1 MVGIPFGAAAAVWR
15 NRAPDMVGRVFALA
29 GFSIP
34 DFYFGVLLLIVFS
47 LWLNWFPMLGG
58 GQGLL
63 DGLHHLVLPAVTLGV
78 VMAAFVMRMTR
89 SALLEVLRRDYVR
102 TARGKGVPEHWIVF
116 KHALRNALIPITTG
130 LGIYLLT
137 TLSGTITVELVFSR
151 PGLGQLLIGGIT
163 ARDYTMV
170 QAGLVVFAFCVVL
183 VNLLT
188 DLLCALIDPRVTL
201 R

>member
-1 MVGIPFGAAAAVWR
+1 
-15 NRAPDMVGRVFALA
+15 
-29 GFSIP
+29 
-34 DFYFGVLLLIVFS
+34 
-47 LWLNWFPMLGG
+47 
-58 GQGLL
+58 
-63 DGLHHLVLPAVTLGV
+63 VLPAVTLGV